1 MCIQPILTQHRQ
13 YYLLLAPKKELQSL
27 INDYVVVFMDTIAK
41 SRYEDTDHIFKA
53 LQKDELAVYMHGS
66 ELDNKAVPILAKSF
80 SILGLP
86 SFVDCDLHFN
96 LKIYRIRQNGN
107 SWLSLR
113 PNFIINHML
122 RRQGHWGSA
131 RLCCWGMQ

>member
-1 MCIQPILTQHRQ
+1 MTKLRQ

-27 INDYVVVFMDTIAK
+27 INAYVAVFMDAITK

-66 ELDNKAVPILAKSF
+66 ELDNKAVPILAKSL
-80 SILGLP
+80 SILGVP
-86 SFVDCDLHFN
+86 PFVDCDLHFN

-107 SWLSLR
+107 SWLSL
-113 PNFIINHML
+113 
-122 RRQGHWGSA
+122 
-131 RLCCWGMQ
+131 